1 MHSENKHIYC
11 TLWVFLLLNLKMQSS
26 SKMSL
31 LFELMVKNM
40 RPNLIS
46 NLCCSYLKMKI
57 NFIRSQF
64 FSVKAKNSLLNWKL
78 SFEDWRKS
86 RLAKHH
92 ITWVPCKPILN
103 GGLVC
108 VYIYIYK
115 FFENLYIYI
124 YIYIHLCIL
133 KINLASTC
141 TAELVTLRRF
151 FSHFSA
157 IIIFC
162 HCHLISTQT
171 SATNVLKTT

>member
-11 TLWVFLLLNLKMQSS
+11 TMQVFLLLNLKMQSS

-64 FSVKAKNSLLNWKL
+64 FSVKAKNSLLNQKL

-108 VYIYIYK
+108 
-115 FFENLYIYI
+115 LYIYI
-124 YIYIHLCIL
+124 YIYIYLCIL

-171 SATNVLKTT
+171 STTNVLKTT